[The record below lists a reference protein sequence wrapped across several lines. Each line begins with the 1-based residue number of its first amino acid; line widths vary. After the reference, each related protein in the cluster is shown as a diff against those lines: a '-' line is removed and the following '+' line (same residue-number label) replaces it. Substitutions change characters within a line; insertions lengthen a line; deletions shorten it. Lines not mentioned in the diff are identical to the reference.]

1 MPWSCSVI
9 FLRREKPAQ
18 VGVGVGRFWHLW
30 EREREREREHMY
42 KKDLIINLAWDII
55 GHYESSRTSNF
66 CPPYLHEKAYFAFGA
81 YGGLKY

>member
-1 MPWSCSVI
+1 MELEW
-9 FLRREKPAQ
+9 
-18 VGVGVGRFWHLW
+18 VGFDIN
-30 EREREREREHMY
+30 EREREREREHVD

-66 CPPYLHEKAYFAFGA
+66 CPPYLHEKAYFAFVA

>member
-9 FLRREKPAQ
+9 FLGGKNLHKLELEW
-18 VGVGVGRFWHLW
+18 VGFDIN
-30 EREREREREHMY
+30 EREREREHVD

-66 CPPYLHEKAYFAFGA
+66 CPPYLHEKAYFAFVA